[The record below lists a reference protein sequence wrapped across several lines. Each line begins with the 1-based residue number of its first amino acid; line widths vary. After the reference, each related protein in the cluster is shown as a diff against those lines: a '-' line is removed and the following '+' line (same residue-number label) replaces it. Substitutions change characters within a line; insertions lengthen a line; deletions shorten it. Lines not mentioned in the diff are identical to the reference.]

1 MGKACVFH
9 IRHIRRFSKVRSL
22 SKDRNEVGDEP
33 ARAGGRVPQ
42 AERTAEME
50 TCSMARWQERHE

>member
-1 MGKACVFH
+1 M
-9 IRHIRRFSKVRSL
+9 
-22 SKDRNEVGDEP
+22 GDEP